1 MIFLNHKNFTFYF
14 IFLAFVLTSCS
25 TKKEI
30 QNINGTWIQEGYGRI
45 ISISDSTYTYF
56 NTTENTCIP
65 LIEKGIL
72 TDRFRIVNFQKD
84 KLVLNPG
91 GIVDYHFYKTD
102 SLPESCKNTDSK
114 LNRSAQT
121 NFEVLCSTFEKQ
133 YAFFNQRNINWIE
146 VKKQYQPKIKNIKT
160 DRELYELFSEILN
173 LFNDGHIKLDVPD
186 SLVTK
191 NVSKKTTTKNKSKKD
206 ITTDI
211 INTYI
216 SDSKKYN
223 NGVIKWGIIKNSDI
237 GYIQINDMNNFSNYV
252 SSTEVSTD
260 KFEKEYD
267 KALQNK
273 TGIEQLNDELK
284 GVDYIMP
291 IILNELTKTKTA
303 IVDLRFNGGGYET
316 VALKLLSYFVNEPKH
331 ILSVKAKKNN
341 GYTKEQNY
349 VLEPSRNRYKGKL
362 IVLTSHRTAS
372 AAEIFTLGTLA
383 YPEIERFGSSTN
395 GVFSEI
401 LWKNLP
407 NGWEFSLSNEVYSDP
422 SGNVYEITGVP
433 VNNEINYSQNRIE
446 FYNSFYNDVNFKD
459 FAIEKVKLM
468 K

>member
-1 MIFLNHKNFTFYF
+1 MIFSSHKNFTFYF
-14 IFLAFVLTSCS
+14 IVLSFILTSCS

-56 NTTENTCIP
+56 NSTENTCLP
-65 LIEKGIL
+65 LIENGIL

-91 GIVDYHFYKTD
+91 GIVDYHFYRTD
-102 SLPESCKNTDSK
+102 SLPESCKKKDSK
-114 LNRSAQT
+114 LNHSAQT
-121 NFEVLCSTFEKQ
+121 NFEVLWNTFEKQ

-146 VKKQYQPKIKNIKT
+146 IKKQYEPKIENIKT
-160 DRELYELFSEILN
+160 DRQLYELFREILD
-173 LFNDGHIKLDVPD
+173 LFNDGHIKLDVPN
-186 SLVTK
+186 SLIVK
-191 NVSKKTTTKNKSKKD
+191 DNSKKTVAKKISKKE

-211 INTYI
+211 IETYL
-216 SDSKKYN
+216 SNSKIYN
-223 NGVIKWGIIKNSDI
+223 NGVIKWGTLKNSDI

-252 SSTEVSTD
+252 SETDISTD
-260 KFEKEYD
+260 KFEKEYN
-267 KALQNK
+267 KVLQSK
-273 TGIEQLNDELK
+273 TGIEQLDDELK

-316 VALKLLSYFVNEPKH
+316 VALKLLSYFINQTKH

-341 GYTKEQNY
+341 GYTKEQKY
-349 VLEPSRNRYKGKL
+349 VLKPSENRYKGKL

-383 YPEIERFGSSTN
+383 YPKIKRFGSPTN
-395 GVFSEI
+395 GIFSEI

-407 NGWEFSLSNEVYSDP
+407 NGWEFSLSNEIYSDP
-422 SGNVYEITGVP
+422 NGNVYEISGVP
-433 VNNEINYSQNRIE
+433 VNYEINYPKTRFD
-446 FYNSFYNDVNFKD
+446 FYNSFYNDGNFRD
-459 FAIEKVKLM
+459 SGIESIILTK
-468 K
+468 